1 MAHSANQGDA
11 PAQTP
16 RPPAGVTATS
26 ERNVLALIQQLGDA
40 ANTASVMQLFRA
52 VIGHL
57 GADSGVFMSHLR
69 DDATRSSHRS
79 LLVCDPVWA
88 AEYAQSGWHAHD
100 PWLRHASHHTEPVRF
115 SELQLDSEQEQ
126 AFVARSAALGF
137 RSALIVPAP
146 SCVGLSRVGV
156 LCLGSESPGFFAVEG
171 DPLLRVLARAL
182 AMELHRWV
190 HRSMREELMARS
202 RLTPADLELLHHEA
216 AGHSSKVI
224 GAALSIEATTVD
236 CRFQRINAKLEAPDR
251 RTAARIAKLYGLF

>member
-1 MAHSANQGDA
+1 MARSANPSDK

-16 RPPAGVTATS
+16 QHPAGVAATS
-26 ERNVLALIQQLGDA
+26 DRNVLALMQQLGDA
-40 ANTASVMQLFRA
+40 DNTATAMQLFRA

-57 GADSGVFMSHLR
+57 GVDSGVFMSHLR
-69 DDATRSSHRS
+69 DDATRSSYRS

-100 PWLRHASHHTEPVRF
+100 PWLRHACHHTEPVRS
-115 SELQLDSEQEQ
+115 SELQLASEQEHS
-126 AFVARSAALGF
+126 FVARSAALGF

-156 LCLGSESPGFFAVEG
+156 LCLGSETPGFIDGEG
-171 DPLLRVLARAL
+171 DALLRVLARAL

-202 RLTPADLELLHHEA
+202 RLTPAELDLLRHEA

-224 GAALSIEATTVD
+224 GALLNVGATTID
-236 CRFQRINAKLEAPDR
+236 CRFQRINAKLDAPDR
-251 RTAARIAKLYGLF
+251 RTAVRIAKLYGLL